1 MSYTLDE
8 IVRIPGMLENLKNL
22 KFNFSKDTRY
32 LFVGCG
38 SSYNLGFIMKTLLNL
53 NGYKADVVTSG
64 HVMLFNKVPKS
75 DIAILI
81 TRTGETTETIKAAQ
95 IIKKTGIKSVGITCT
110 KDSTISNICD
120 DSIVLDFAEEKSVV
134 MTGSFVLILA
144 MFVNGIKYH
153 DFSEESEKVLNLS
166 NKVINSIDLSKYEHF
181 VFLGYDENLGV
192 SKEGALKLQEMAL
205 QYVEYH
211 EPLEY
216 RHGPISRLSEKTL
229 VVINSKDTPE
239 EKKLKIDIEKLGA
252 STLEISFEGDIKV
265 PSLNG
270 FEVPLR
276 LIPIQYLGYKKA
288 IQMGYNPD
296 SPKNLSKSVKLE

>member
-1 MSYTLDE
+1 VSYTLDE
-8 IVRIPGMLENLKNL
+8 IIRIPGMLENLKNV
-22 KFNFSKDTRY
+22 KFNFLKDTNY

-38 SSYNLGFIMKTLLNL
+38 SSYNLGFITKTLLNL

-81 TRTGETTETIKAAQ
+81 TRTGETTETVKAAQ
-95 IIKKTGIKSVGITCT
+95 IIKNAGIKTIGITCT
-110 KDSTISNICD
+110 KNSTISKICD
-120 DSIVLDFAEEKSVV
+120 DSIILDFAEEKSVV

-153 DFSEESEKVLNLS
+153 DFSEESQKVL
-166 NKVINSIDLSKYEHF
+166 DLSDKIINTINLGKYEHF

-216 RHGPISRLSEKTL
+216 RHGTISRLTEKTL
-229 VVINSKDTPE
+229 VVINSKDTAE
-239 EKKLKIDIEKLGA
+239 EKKLIKDIKKLGA
-252 STLEISFEGDIKV
+252 TTLEISFEGDISV
-265 PSLNG
+265 PNLNG

-296 SPKNLSKSVKLE
+296 TPKNLSKSVKLE